1 MEMVVKL
8 LINILPNACIVTGQ
22 KRYLWKQLVIWA
34 LLKATMQEYY
44 RRTENLTLRHF
55 QFCSLIQGKDN
66 SSLQPDRKRS

>member
-1 MEMVVKL
+1 MEMVAKL

-22 KRYLWKQLVIWA
+22 KCYLWKQLVIWA
-34 LLKATMQEYY
+34 LFKAKMQEYY

-55 QFCSLIQGKDN
+55 QFCSLIQDKDN

>member
-55 QFCSLIQGKDN
+55 QFCSLIQDKDN